1 MGVSSMIVIT
11 SIDGIKYRRIAS
23 LAKGEMTVKLD
34 YIPRTP
40 KDLVKYF
47 KASCHIWVFPRKYL
61 TPNTARSGL
70 AHRLKC
76 EIDDITHPSFENAMD
91 AAAYGLTEGY
101 ENGVFISYMS
111 VWQGLDV
118 EYMFEKYDELDDK
131 YYIYYILRVSEE
143 D

>member
-1 MGVSSMIVIT
+1 MGVFSRVVVS
-11 SIDGIKYRRIAS
+11 SIDGVKYRRLAS
-23 LAKGEMTVKLD
+23 LAKGEKTVKLD
-34 YIPRTP
+34 YVPRTP

-47 KASCHIWVFPRKYL
+47 KASCHIWIFPRRYL

-76 EIDDITHPSFENAMD
+76 EVNDIAPPSFGNAMD

-101 ENGVFISYMS
+101 ENGVFISYMF

-118 EYMFEKYDELDDK
+118 EYMLEKYDELDDK